1 MSEAGHGHLPQPLTH
16 SWLGQSPPASA
27 HSSSLSDAGLQ
38 PVQAQRQRRKGEG
51 GGDWSE
57 QGADLRYT
65 NATMSTVPHT
75 SPKAAYSSV
84 FISPAHTQEKTPS
97 Q

>member
-1 MSEAGHGHLPQPLTH
+1 MVTSPAPDPFLAWTVSQPF
-16 SWLGQSPPASA
+16 A

-38 PVQAQRQRRKGEG
+38 QVQAQRQRWKGEG
-51 GGDWSE
+51 GRDWSE

-84 FISPAHTQEKTPS
+84 FISPAHTQEKIPS
-97 Q
+97 